1 MPSRAREDAHPN
13 LSHGARRCTQ
23 AQRLLLRPPFS
34 LAHQKV
40 PPHSKPVGAASS
52 VDIETAADARRNGV
66 AGEATGEPAARH
78 ARVLA
83 RGARKLSALTSRHA
97 AATHRIMVGG
107 APQVGLLLQA

>member
-1 MPSRAREDAHPN
+1 MPAS
-13 LSHGARRCTQ
+13 
-23 AQRLLLRPPFS
+23 QRQRTACRTSSSVCRPRPLRFGT
-34 LAHQKV
+34 A
-40 PPHSKPVGAASS
+40 GAASS